1 MTITLSAEEKLLV
14 NKTFYQIT
22 PISDRASERFYA
34 RLFEIA
40 PEMRN
45 LFKKADM
52 REQRKKLIDMV
63 ALVVYSLEN
72 IEKVK
77 VALHNLGERHVEYG
91 VKMDDY
97 TTVGQAFLWMLEQ
110 ELGEDY
116 TPETEAAWTKTWNL
130 MTEIATQDLST
141 S

>member
-1 MTITLSAEEKLLV
+1 MTTSLSTEEKLLI

-45 LFKKADM
+45 LFQKADM

-77 VALHNLGERHVEYG
+77 IALQNLGERHVEYG
-91 VKMDDY
+91 VQLEDY
-97 TTVGQAFLWMLEQ
+97 TTVGSAFLWMLEQ

-116 TPETEAAWTKTWNL
+116 TPETADAWTKTWQL

-141 S
+141 P